1 LGWQKGL
8 HGLSAPLTYREI
20 NWESVLPIIN
30 SIAAFHPE
38 MTAWRQDLHAH
49 PELSMQETRT
59 SAIVRTKLAEFGVDD
74 IITGMAT
81 HGVVGVIRAGTSSK
95 AIGLRADMDALPI
108 QEETGLPHASR
119 TQGVMHACGHD
130 GHTTMLLG
138 AAKYLAETRN
148 FDGTVY
154 LIFQPAEEF
163 EGGADRM
170 VKDGLFERCPMDKVY
185 GLHNWPEMKAGT
197 FLWRTG
203 PVMAAVGFFDIVI
216 TGKGSHGASPHQGV
230 DPIMVS
236 AQIIGALQT
245 IVSRSIEPIQGGVV
259 SIGSISGGEA
269 YNILPE
275 RVVMKGTAR
284 WYEPKVGDQIEFG
297 MNRLIKGIAASFGA
311 SAELRFFRHAPATV
325 NEAEATALAVEA
337 AQVVAGAG
345 GVKEM
350 RVPTMGGEDFA
361 YMLNAK
367 QGAYLMLGG
376 GKGKHDPLLHHPKY
390 DFNDEILPVGASWWA
405 TMVEQQLAK
414 V

>member
-1 LGWQKGL
+1 M
-8 HGLSAPLTYREI
+8 
-20 NWESVLPIIN
+20 PIIN

-38 MTAWRQDLHAH
+38 MTAWRHDLHAH
-49 PELSMQETRT
+49 PELSMQESRT
-59 SAIVRTKLAEFGVDD
+59 AAVVRAKLAEFGVDD

-81 HGVVGVIRAGTSSK
+81 HGVIGVIRAGSSGR

-108 QEETGLPHASR
+108 HEETGLPHASL
-119 TQGVMHACGHD
+119 TPGVMHACGHD

-148 FDGTVY
+148 FEGTVY

-163 EGGADRM
+163 EGGAEMM
-170 VKDGLFERCPMDKVY
+170 VNDGLFERCPMDKVF

-203 PVMAAVGFFDIVI
+203 PVMAAVGFFEITV
-216 TGKGSHGASPHQGV
+216 TGKGSHGASPHQGI

-245 IVSRSIEPIQGGVV
+245 IVSRSIEPIEGGVV
-259 SIGSISGGEA
+259 SVGSISGGEA

-284 WYEPKVGDQIEFG
+284 WYRPEVGDQIEAG
-297 MNRLIKGIAASFGA
+297 MNRLVKGIAESFGA
-311 SAELRFFRHAPATV
+311 SGELRFFRHAPATV
-325 NEAEATALAVEA
+325 NDAEATVLALDA
-337 AQVVAGAG
+337 AKVIAGAD

-350 RVPTMGGEDFA
+350 RAPTMGGEDFA
-361 YMLNAK
+361 FMLNAK

-376 GKGKHDPLLHHPKY
+376 GRGEADPLLHHPKY

-405 TMVEQQLAK
+405 TLVEQQLAK
-414 V
+414 RA

>member
-1 LGWQKGL
+1 
-8 HGLSAPLTYREI
+8 
-20 NWESVLPIIN
+20 LPIIN

-49 PELSMQETRT
+49 PELSMQESRT
-59 SAIVRTKLAEFGVDD
+59 SAMVRAKLAEFGVDD

-81 HGVVGVIRAGTSSK
+81 HGVVGVIRAGTTSK

-108 QEETGLPHASR
+108 QEETGLPHASQ
-119 TQGVMHACGHD
+119 TPGVMHACGHD

-170 VKDGLFERCPMDKVY
+170 VQDGLFERCPMDKVY

-245 IVSRSIEPIQGGVV
+245 IVSRSIEPIEGGVV
-259 SIGSISGGEA
+259 SIGSIAGGEA

-284 WYEPKVGDQIEFG
+284 WYEPKVGDLIESG

-337 AQVVAGAG
+337 AKVVAGAN
-345 GVKEM
+345 GVQEM

-414 V
+414 A

>member
-1 LGWQKGL
+1 M
-8 HGLSAPLTYREI
+8 
-20 NWESVLPIIN
+20 PIIN

-49 PELSMQETRT
+49 PELSMQESRT
-59 SAIVRTKLAEFGVDD
+59 SAMVRAKLAEFGVDD

-81 HGVVGVIRAGTSSK
+81 PGGVGVIRAGTASK

-108 QEETGLPHASR
+108 QEETGLPHASQ
-119 TQGVMHACGHD
+119 TPGVMHACGHD

-170 VKDGLFERCPMDKVY
+170 VQDGLFERCPMDKVY

-245 IVSRSIEPIQGGVV
+245 IVSRSIEPIEGGVV
-259 SIGSISGGEA
+259 SIGSIAGGEA

-284 WYEPKVGDQIEFG
+284 WYEPKVGDLIESG

-337 AQVVAGAG
+337 AKVVAGAN
-345 GVKEM
+345 GVQEM

-414 V
+414 A